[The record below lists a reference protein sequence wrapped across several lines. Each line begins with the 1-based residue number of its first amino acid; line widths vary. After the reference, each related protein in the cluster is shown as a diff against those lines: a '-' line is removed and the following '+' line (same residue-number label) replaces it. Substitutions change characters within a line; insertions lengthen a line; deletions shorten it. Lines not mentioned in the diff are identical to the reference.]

1 MRTSKRPCVTFRLHG
16 AAGNQLFIIA
26 AGLELQQRELAQVVF
41 DATHIGEQ
49 SSFATSLQL
58 PHILLK
64 DRRTLLDAAR
74 DAVGVR
80 LPAASTA
87 VRSGHTRNSPGFER
101 MNGKDFPHHSRVL
114 GLFQS
119 WRHALRGLPSLR
131 DGGLKLARPSTWLS
145 DIEESAERTSPIAVH
160 VRGGD
165 YASGGNKWGVLSPK
179 YYVAA
184 VKQTFRVLGNTAPLW
199 IFSDDRN
206 RSEQVAVQLSGIAS
220 VELRSCPPSLDPV
233 SDMVAMSRAAALVTA
248 NSTFSWWAAFGLRR
262 GSPVILPSPWLQT
275 DGNRVDPYLP
285 GWHTCPAVWDEP

>member
-1 MRTSKRPCVTFRLHG
+1 MTFRLHG

-26 AGLELQQRELAQVVF
+26 AGLEFQQQGLAQVVF
-41 DATHIGEQ
+41 DATHISQQ

-58 PHILLK
+58 PNLLLK
-64 DRRTLLDAAR
+64 GRRTVLEAAR

-80 LPAASTA
+80 FSGASTT
-87 VRSGHTRNSPGFER
+87 VRSSHARNSPGFER
-101 MNGKDFPHHSRVL
+101 LEGAQFSRGSRVL

-131 DGGLKLARPSTWLS
+131 DGGLRLSRPSAWLS
-145 DIEESAERTSPIAVH
+145 SIEESAQRTSPIAVH

-165 YASGGNKWGVLSPK
+165 YASGGKKWGVLSPE

-184 VKQTFRVLGNTAPLW
+184 VKQAVRALGHTAPLW
-199 IFSDDRN
+199 IFSDDRI
-206 RSEQVAVQLSGIAS
+206 RSELVATKLSTIAH
-220 VELRSCPPSLDPV
+220 VEIRSCPPNLDPV
-233 SDMVAMSRAAALVTA
+233 NDMVAMSRASALVTA
-248 NSTFSWWAAFGLRR
+248 NSSFSWWAGFGLRR

-275 DGNRVDPYLP
+275 DGSRVDPYLP